1 MTDFTVK
8 KYEVFLK
15 SLSENNIP
23 VYGIC
28 DFIRLKAE
36 KAVIL
41 RHDVDRKPFNSLKI
55 AKLENKYKIKSTYYF
70 RIVKASFS
78 SGIIQEIKK
87 LGHEIGYHYE
97 DLSLANGNIEKALQ
111 LFKNHIS
118 KFKKYVEIHT
128 ISMHGRPL
136 SKYDN
141 RDLWK
146 VTDFK
151 KYGIFGEAFLS
162 IDYSNIYYFTDTGG
176 SWKDNSVNLR
186 DKVNTG
192 LKADIKN
199 TDELINFIL
208 SNKDV
213 RIAIVTHPERW
224 ADSFF
229 EYVINRLKDTSVNF
243 IKRILKMIR

>member
-1 MTDFTVK
+1 MADFTLK
-8 KYEVFLK
+8 KYEIFLK
-15 SLSENNIP
+15 SLSENNIQ
-23 VYGIC
+23 VYGIY
-28 DFIRLKAE
+28 DFIKLKPE

-70 RIVKASFS
+70 RIVKTSFNTD
-78 SGIIQEIKK
+78 IIQKIKK

-97 DLSLANGNIEKALQ
+97 DLSLAKGNLKKALQ
-111 LFKNHIS
+111 FFEDHFN
-118 KFKKYVEIHT
+118 KFKEYAEVHT

-136 SKYDN
+136 SSYDN

-146 VTDFK
+146 AVDFE
-151 KYGIFGEAFLS
+151 KYGIKGEAFLS
-162 IDYSNIYYFTDTGG
+162 IDYSNIYYFTDTGR
-176 SWKDNSVNLR
+176 SWSENSVNLR
-186 DKVNTG
+186 DKVNSG

-213 RIAIVTHPERW
+213 RTAIVTHPERW
-224 ADSFF
+224 ANSYF
-229 EYVINRLKDTSVNF
+229 ENLVNMLKDTVVNF
-243 IKRILKMIR
+243 IKRILNLIR